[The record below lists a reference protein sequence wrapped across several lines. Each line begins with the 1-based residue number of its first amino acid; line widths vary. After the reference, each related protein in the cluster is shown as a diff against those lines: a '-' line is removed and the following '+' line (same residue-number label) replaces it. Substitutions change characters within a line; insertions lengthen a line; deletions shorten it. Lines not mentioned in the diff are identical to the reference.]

1 MDLSKL
7 TTSDK
12 LILGGGLAYLIF
24 MFFPWYG
31 IDLSI
36 FGVSQSYDNTG
47 WSYFFGGILPMILI
61 GVMCSHV
68 LVSSMSDTQLPDPPV
83 PWAQVHMGTGIV
95 AAVLVVLRL
104 LIGSEESGVDLDRK
118 FGLFLAVIAAIVVAV
133 GGVKKSQEGDVAPS
147 SGGDTGSAPF

>member
-1 MDLSKL
+1 
-7 TTSDK
+7 
-12 LILGGGLAYLIF
+12 
-24 MFFPWYG
+24 
-31 IDLSI
+31 
-36 FGVSQSYDNTG
+36 
-47 WSYFFGGILPMILI
+47 
-61 GVMCSHV
+61 MCSHV

-133 GGVKKSQEGDVAPS
+133 GGFKKSQEGDVAPS